1 MQFFFSIFLFF
12 FPSLVDLPSDMY
24 FVAQNLS
31 YFKHNLPMKCILQ
44 SFVRLKR
51 EMHNF
56 SENKRNRNSSCCSD
70 ACKKSLSLFRSV
82 AFRFRK
88 GWNANFHLIRL
99 SFSMESIDNEHL
111 LSTATRTTDSN
122 AMVWLDVWWKNF
134 SQAKNQ
140 LSYAHDKCKL
150 PVQIN
155 EIVHCQ
161 CECFLRGWKIH

>member
-1 MQFFFSIFLFF
+1 
-12 FPSLVDLPSDMY
+12 
-24 FVAQNLS
+24 
-31 YFKHNLPMKCILQ
+31 
-44 SFVRLKR
+44 
-51 EMHNF
+51 
-56 SENKRNRNSSCCSD
+56 
-70 ACKKSLSLFRSV
+70 
-82 AFRFRK
+82 
-88 GWNANFHLIRL
+88 
-99 SFSMESIDNEHL
+99 MESIDNEHL

-161 CECFLRGWKIH
+161 CECFLRG